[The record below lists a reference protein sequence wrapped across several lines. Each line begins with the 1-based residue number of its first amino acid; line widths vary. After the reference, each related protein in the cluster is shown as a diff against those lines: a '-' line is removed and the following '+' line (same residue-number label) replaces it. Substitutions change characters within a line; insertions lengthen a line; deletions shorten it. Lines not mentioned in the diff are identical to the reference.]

1 VQRGAPRGRPSITTT
16 RSSSRRQT
24 PLGVPGLVLA
34 LLVGW
39 CLSSPPAVRDALGMC
54 TPRCPRPNPMPW
66 SRDEGCPWSWGMR
79 KVREHSCPGAR
90 AQLPRD
96 HILACGTPQL
106 ATCGLGSAVRCAI
119 RRAGRRLNLL
129 CKCLLARARG
139 RAGVRERGV
148 CSCVCGGGIIA
159 HGGRAKR
166 GKKRCYTCCPF
177 SVSVF
182 ARLACVHLSCMQQIR
197 VCSFVF
203 SLSLSLSL
211 WQIAYLHALLNTH
224 TLRQYPYTRT
234 RKHTQTHTNTH
245 THTRSRPTSRA
256 GSPAQDPAP
265 QALFFIF
272 FVCTCVR
279 ERERAYACACA
290 CACECV

>member
-211 WQIAYLHALLNTH
+211 ADRIPTCSTKHTHPSPISIHA
-224 TLRQYPYTRT
+224 
-234 RKHTQTHTNTH
+234 HTQTHTNTH
-245 THTRSRPTSRA
+245 KHTYTHQKPPNKPRRVTRSRSCTPGTFFHLLCVHVCERKRA
-256 GSPAQDPAP
+256 R
-265 QALFFIF
+265 LC
-272 FVCTCVR
+272 VCVCV
-279 ERERAYACACA
+279 
-290 CACECV
+290 CV